1 MQAQPTGPSPPGAAD
16 FKALLGVCGR
26 LPARPPPARLAA
38 HRLDPGQGPASSHWN
53 DWQNYSTWLRYS
65 SKLDYST
72 RLLRS
77 GWLRAPPPL
86 DMPPLFGYTQCTQ
99 TAIFV
104 CHCSDLVAPSL
115 GSPRRQNA
123 ASTVDL
129 AGPKQKKPTL
139 FLFFLKCRLLF
150 GSFKHQT
157 RYSSVAL
164 FKTVARWTIVQAGR
178 LREDPNP
185 GGDRLANLPFFVGV
199 EPQSRNSVRI
209 QLVFSSYSLR
219 IQFVFSSFRAFL
231 LCSILLCFL

>member
-1 MQAQPTGPSPPGAAD
+1 MVNLASLQAQPTGPSPPGAAD

-115 GSPRRQNA
+115 GSPRRQKA

-139 FLFFLKCRLLF
+139 FFVFLKVSASFWVLQTSNPVQLC
-150 GSFKHQT
+150 GSIQDSCKMDY
-157 RYSSVAL
+157 RPGWPSSC
-164 FKTVARWTIVQAGR
+164 
-178 LREDPNP
+178 N
-185 GGDRLANLPFFVGV
+185 
-199 EPQSRNSVRI
+199 
-209 QLVFSSYSLR
+209 
-219 IQFVFSSFRAFL
+219 
-231 LCSILLCFL
+231 